1 MDAPRVDWRIASSR
15 KPPFLRH
22 HRPTRALC
30 PRPCVLC
37 PGLHRLFFFP
47 APTSHRARRAVP
59 PSRGRRV
66 PANQQPHHPHPASWE
81 WFRCTLQGLQQK
93 GVQGT
98 GPSRFSLVLLPMR
111 PLPRAVG
118 FVEGSRMWSAWRGS
132 ACFGGQ
138 KPAANRLH
146 RVVLASAACHSLGMP
161 GGFLWARPRRRSI
174 PCCVP
179 GFQGSL
185 AFVLRHPAE
194 IRAASCSH
202 HEKASAS
209 GRPYCS
215 RCTRSCASAA
225 FSWVFF
231 SLSCRVNARQ
241 LGGWGWRLAAPC
253 RMQPCSQTPPHVE
266 AVSQT
271 RPVGFAA
278 APAPAQSGTR
288 VADTVSKPAAHSE
301 PMARGSLTCKS
312 LSNLSHSH
320 RWARCNAAQR
330 H

>member
-1 MDAPRVDWRIASSR
+1 MSWPASTLLFSR
-15 KPPFLRH
+15 ASLSQGPPCSS
-22 HRPTRALC
+22 PEQGEACACQSAT
-30 PRPCVLC
+30 PS
-37 PGLHRLFFFP
+37 P
-47 APTSHRARRAVP
+47 APSILGMVP
-59 PSRGRRV
+59 MHIAGPAAERGPRD
-66 PANQQPHHPHPASWE
+66 
-81 WFRCTLQGLQQK
+81 
-93 GVQGT
+93 QGT

-118 FVEGSRMWSAWRGS
+118 FVEGSRMWSAWRAS

-161 GGFLWARPRRRSI
+161 GGFLWARPRRRST

-225 FSWVFF
+225 VSWVFF